1 MSQTTDLK
9 FSNLVLLVPLS
20 STLILWTVL
29 LVELRLGINLNH
41 FGVYPRTISGLL
53 GIFFSPFIHA
63 SIEHLYNNTI
73 PFAVLLA
80 SLFYFYRSISWK
92 VVGYGL
98 LLSGVLTWIIGRPS
112 YHIGASGMIYMLAS
126 FIFFKGVFSR
136 HIRLIALSLFVV
148 FVYGSML
155 WYIFPIQEGISWEG
169 HLSGFLSGLFLVY
182 MVDTVIP
189 SEKKYEWEKEDYD
202 EKEDEFLR
210 HFDKDGNF
218 IDEFGGDDQDET
230 IRVTYHYRENDGE

>member
-1 MSQTTDLK
+1 
-9 FSNLVLLVPLS
+9 
-20 STLILWTVL
+20 
-29 LVELRLGINLNH
+29 
-41 FGVYPRTISGLL
+41 
-53 GIFFSPFIHA
+53 
-63 SIEHLYNNTI
+63 
-73 PFAVLLA
+73 
-80 SLFYFYRSISWK
+80 
-92 VVGYGL
+92 
-98 LLSGVLTWIIGRPS
+98 
-112 YHIGASGMIYMLAS
+112 
-126 FIFFKGVFSR
+126 
-136 HIRLIALSLFVV
+136 
-148 FVYGSML
+148 ML